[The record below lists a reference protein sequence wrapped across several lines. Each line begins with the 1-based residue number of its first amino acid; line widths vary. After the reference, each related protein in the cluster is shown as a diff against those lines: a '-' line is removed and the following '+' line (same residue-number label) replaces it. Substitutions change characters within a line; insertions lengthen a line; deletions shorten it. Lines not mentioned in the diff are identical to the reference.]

1 MNANVNIPNTS
12 IPRVLI
18 VGGGFA
24 GIELAKGLRHAPVQ
38 VVMIDKNNYH
48 AFQPLLYQVA
58 TAALE
63 PDSIAYPFR
72 EIFKKQK
79 NFHFR
84 MAEVLKVR
92 PLDHCVETS
101 IGEITYDYLV
111 LAVGAK
117 TNYFGMADFQ
127 QRAMPMKTIPEA
139 LTLRTQ
145 ILENFEKAL
154 LVTNLEDR
162 QALMNI
168 IIVGGGSTGVE
179 MAGALGELRKIIL
192 PHDYPELD
200 FTLMQIH
207 IIDKEDRLLKTMS
220 QEASR
225 SAEQFLRK
233 FELHLWLNTSV
244 VDYDGRTLGLSNGR
258 KILANTVIWSA
269 GVTGALIDG
278 LSPESTAGGRI
289 KVDELNRVAGH
300 ENIFAIGDV
309 AGMVSPKYAKGHPML
324 APVAIQQAKNL
335 AGNIQRHF
343 KKEKRQPFVYQ
354 NPGIMATVGRNN
366 AVVDLSFIRFQG
378 VLAWFTWV
386 FVHLL
391 TLVGF
396 RNKLVALVNW
406 IWNYFSYDRGL
417 RLIIKP
423 YKKN

>member
-1 MNANVNIPNTS
+1 MNANVNIPTTS
-12 IPRVLI
+12 NPRVLI

-24 GIELAKGLRHAPVQ
+24 GIELAKGLRHAEVQ
-38 VVMIDKNNYH
+38 VVLIDKNNYH
-48 AFQPLLYQVA
+48 SFQPLLYQVA

-72 EIFKKQK
+72 EIFKRQK

-84 MAEVLKVR
+84 MAEVLEVR
-92 PLDHCVETS
+92 TQDNCVETS
-101 IGEITYDYLV
+101 IGEIPYDYLV

-117 TNYFGMADFQ
+117 TNYFNMEDFKQ
-127 QRAMPMKTIPEA
+127 HAMSMKSIPESLA
-139 LTLRTQ
+139 LRTQ

-154 LVTNLEDR
+154 LVTNPEDR

-168 IIVGGGSTGVE
+168 VIVGGGSTGVE

-220 QEASR
+220 EGASR
-225 SAEQFLRK
+225 SAERFLKK
-233 FELHLWLNTSV
+233 FELNLWLNTSV
-244 VDYDGRTLGLSNGR
+244 ANYDGRTLTLSNGK
-258 KILANTVIWSA
+258 KIISNTVIWSA
-269 GVTGALIDG
+269 GVTGALIEG
-278 LSPESTAGGRI
+278 LKPESIAGGRI
-289 KVDELNRVAGH
+289 KVDEFNRVAGYD
-300 ENIFAIGDV
+300 NIFAVGDV
-309 AGMVSPKYAKGHPML
+309 AGMISAKYPRGHPML

-335 AGNIQRHF
+335 AQNIPLHL
-343 KKEKRQPFVYQ
+343 KKEKLRPFAYRDLGV
-354 NPGIMATVGRNN
+354 MATVGRNN
-366 AVVDLSFIRFQG
+366 AVVDLPFVRFQG

-406 IWNYFSYDRGL
+406 VWNYFSYDRGL
-417 RLIIKP
+417 RLIIQP
-423 YKKN
+423 YKKS